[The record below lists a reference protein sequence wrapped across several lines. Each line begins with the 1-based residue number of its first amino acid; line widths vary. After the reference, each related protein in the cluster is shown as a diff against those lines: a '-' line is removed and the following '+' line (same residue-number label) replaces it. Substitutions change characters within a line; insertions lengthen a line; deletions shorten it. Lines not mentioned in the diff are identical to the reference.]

1 MKEIGEMSP
10 AELRDIENLL
20 ALHTGRKITLREAG
34 KIVVSLIFG
43 DENVKISGIE
53 AEICIN
59 PESRDNDVWVVVT
72 TSEGV
77 GGVWSSDFSDRG
89 RAMENAMVR
98 LYRDGY

>member
-1 MKEIGEMSP
+1 MKEIGEMSR
-10 AELRDIENLL
+10 AELRDIESLL
-20 ALHTGRKITLREAG
+20 ALRTGRRITLHEAG
-34 KIVVSLIFG
+34 ENVANLIFG
-43 DENVKISGIE
+43 DEVVNVSGIE

-59 PESRDNDVWVVVT
+59 PETRDNDVWVVVT

-77 GGVWSSDFSDRG
+77 GGVWSSDFSDRD